1 MTKEIFLKLTGA
13 RASKKAPHLYCF
25 LEFNQSFILLDKKME
40 YVLKTILDDL

>member
-25 LEFNQSFILLDKKME
+25 LEFNQLFILLDKKWNMFGKI
-40 YVLKTILDDL
+40 Y